1 MVDLSQRVDDKT
13 KQTMKKL
20 TLALL
25 TVAITATG
33 AFAGTSAKT
42 FKETVA
48 PAPDCKFRDQE
59 FQVDAFAAGA
69 WYSTGRPGWGGGLGV
84 NYFFTKFIG
93 IGVEQDLLGR
103 GSQTEWATIG
113 NLFLR
118 YPICSLN
125 LAPYGLVG
133 GGAAYGTGKGH
144 GFGHVGGGLEYRV
157 TDNIGLFSDARYVYS
172 SVDPKNALL
181 GRAGLRFAF

>member
-1 MVDLSQRVDDKT
+1 
-13 KQTMKKL
+13 MKKI
-20 TLALL
+20 TIALL
-25 TVAITATG
+25 TVAVSATA

-42 FKETVA
+42 FKQTVA
-48 PAPDCKFRDQE
+48 PTPECKFRDQE
-59 FQVDAFAAGA
+59 LQVDAFAAGA
-69 WYSTGRPGWGGGLGV
+69 FYNEGRPGWGGGLGV

-93 IGVEQDLLGR
+93 IGVEQDILGR
-103 GSQTEWATIG
+103 GANTEWATSG

-125 LAPYGLVG
+125 LAPYALAG

-144 GFGHVGGGLEYRV
+144 GFGNVGGGLEYRV
-157 TDNIGLFSDARYVYS
+157 TENIGLFSDARWVYS
-172 SVDPKNALL
+172 AEEPKSAVL